1 MDSVPPRFVVALA
14 CWLAAVLGCAAVTG
28 GSRRPMW
35 GRLAGLACL
44 LAPLALPPSWGLA
57 RLVMTAMGLLA
68 FGRSLDLTRRP
79 AGLSF
84 AARAWLMVSMFDL
97 REATRVRPR
106 FDRRE
111 ALWLAPHLALLGAC
125 WWLVYALAPTLGP
138 LPRAGLRGLAG
149 LALIYSLA
157 EVIQASQ
164 LLVYRAL
171 GVELPRI
178 NDYPILATTL
188 TEFWGRRWNR
198 VVSGWLSENLFMPL
212 ARRRRVGLGF
222 AAAFTA
228 SAALHFWLA
237 WVPLDIGAA
246 LSMASFFG
254 IHGLA
259 TLLERHVGVRRWP
272 TSLQRVWTL
281 AWLILP
287 APLFIE
293 PALRMLDGFN
303 RAAALFSHAGS

>member
-1 MDSVPPRFVVALA
+1 
-14 CWLAAVLGCAAVTG
+14 
-28 GSRRPMW
+28 MW

-44 LAPLALPPSWGLA
+44 LAPLALPPNWGLA

-79 AGLSF
+79 AGLGF

-97 REATRVRPR
+97 REATRVAPH

-125 WWLVYALAPTLGP
+125 WWLAYALAPTLGP
-138 LPRAGLRGLAG
+138 LPGAGLRGLAG

-178 NDYPILATTL
+178 NDYPILAKTL
-188 TEFWGRRWNR
+188 AEFWGRRWNR
-198 VVSGWLSENLFMPL
+198 IVSGWLSENLFMPL
-212 ARRRRVGLGF
+212 ARRRRITLGF

-246 LSMASFFG
+246 LSMASFFV
-254 IHGLA
+254 IHGFA
-259 TLLERHVGVRRWP
+259 TLLERRVQVRRWP
-272 TSLQRVWTL
+272 ASLQRAWTL
-281 AWLILP
+281 TWLILP
-287 APLFIE
+287 SPLFIE
-293 PALRMLDGFN
+293 PALRLLDGFN
-303 RAAALFSHAGS
+303 RAAAVLGHAGS